1 MISYDEALQAEESL
15 GLANV
20 IIQSPN
26 RNRLQSGEGKAG
38 IDNMLR
44 RFSLNW
50 IISPKFRRLAKRASY
65 FDNGSGSLWDDGD
78 SGSDAITVH
87 GTGSKRVPKI
97 LDYNAYISSFANP
110 NDGFLGNFSD
120 IVLTYFTSIDVV
132 VDSMSLAHQNL
143 IRVVVSQMID
153 FYLRHNDSIVKISA

>member
-1 MISYDEALQAEESL
+1 MDMLSKIQA
-15 GLANV
+15 V
-20 IIQSPN
+20 VQ
-26 RNRLQSGEGKAG
+26 EG
-38 IDNMLR
+38 IR
-44 RFSLNW
+44 TV
-50 IISPKFRRLAKRASY
+50 
-65 FDNGSGSLWDDGD
+65 DNGSGSLSLWDDGN
-78 SGSDAITVH
+78 SGNSDITVH
-87 GTGSKRVPKI
+87 GSGSKRVPKI
-97 LDYNAYISSFANP
+97 LDYDAYISTFNNP